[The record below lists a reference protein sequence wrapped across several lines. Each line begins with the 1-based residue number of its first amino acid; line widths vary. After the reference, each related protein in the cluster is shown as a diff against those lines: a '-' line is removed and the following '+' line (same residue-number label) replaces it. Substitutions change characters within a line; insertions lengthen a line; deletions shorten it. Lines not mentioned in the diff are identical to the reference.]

1 MILSH
6 DISFYDL
13 NISFSGSEIK
23 AYLINDWKYNE
34 IRKHPNVSE
43 QTPEWAYPGFQ
54 RIFIKALARFISY

>member
-6 DISFYDL
+6 DISCYDL

-54 RIFIKALARFISY
+54 RIFIKALAQFISY

>member
-6 DISFYDL
+6 DISCYDL
-13 NISFSGSEIK
+13 SISFSGSEIM

-34 IRKHPNVSE
+34 IRKHPDVSE
-43 QTPEWAYPGFQ
+43 QTREWAFPGCQ